1 MTTTEAFVDRAIRT
15 QSWSQGMSQ
24 LKSFRRPEVDA
35 SNLIPCE
42 ENDELLAPFIAIDL
56 RVATCRLRLLL
67 AWWRAFVSGSSTAD
81 QLSVYAVH
89 PASSLHAAT
98 CEVIDEFDPWNTI
111 AEEHKVRCLCIPALL
126 WRANKHYILLTIL
139 LAFLSSLHT
148 ETRS

>member
-111 AEEHKVRCLCIPALL
+111 AEEHKVRCLCTPLCFGVPTSI
-126 WRANKHYILLTIL
+126 T
-139 LAFLSSLHT
+139 FC
-148 ETRS
+148 